1 MATTVWAPDTSIK
14 TAYAQQ
20 VYEMQR

>member
-14 TAYAQQ
+14 TAYTQQ